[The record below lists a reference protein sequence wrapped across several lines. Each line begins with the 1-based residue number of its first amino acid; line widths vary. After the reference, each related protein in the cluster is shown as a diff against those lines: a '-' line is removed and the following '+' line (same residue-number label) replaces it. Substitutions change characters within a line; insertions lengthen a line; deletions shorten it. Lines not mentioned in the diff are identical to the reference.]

1 MDGSEVVQVYVHDVV
16 SQLDKPE
23 KELKG
28 FCKVFLKAGEEK
40 EVQITLNKKS
50 FAGYC
55 PEKAQWVTEPGE
67 FDILAGN
74 SSRNIMAVKRIA
86 VVCKNPFGI
95 GCSTGIGKIVANE
108 RAVMLINDT
117 IQADILKVA
126 NAAIVFAPDKTWT
139 DVWQTLITPE
149 LVKNGVA
156 KEEIGRKYEYILK
169 KFEDL

>member
-1 MDGSEVVQVYVHDVV
+1 
-16 SQLDKPE
+16 
-23 KELKG
+23 
-28 FCKVFLKAGEEK
+28 
-40 EVQITLNKKS
+40 
-50 FAGYC
+50 
-55 PEKAQWVTEPGE
+55 
-67 FDILAGN
+67 
-74 SSRNIMAVKRIA
+74 
-86 VVCKNPFGI
+86 
-95 GCSTGIGKIVANE
+95 
-108 RAVMLINDT
+108 MLINDT